1 MALDLGI
8 FLEGSQST
16 FKVKV
21 SKNDTQAQ
29 FLLDKLTSS
38 DGSVTITET
47 NDGSVEQI
55 DLTTSGGGGISS
67 PLTTKGD
74 LFTYDTDNQR
84 LGVGTDGQVLLA
96 DSAEVTGLRWG
107 TVSADNMATADLTLT
122 ANRDHNLDG
131 NKLTLKTSSPTTGY
145 LGIRNSETASGVEC
159 LKIWSEISPRYTY
172 INNVQNSLFL
182 GGGGDLDQLEL
193 ANGFAKY
200 KTRVIIIPSGAGGD
214 AHLQVRGAS
223 SGTSAS
229 TKLLLIESNASAEA
243 FKVTNDRQTYTKRLN
258 VTGLGATSATTALLV
273 ENNSSTEAF
282 KILDDLAIIMANLP
296 TSSAGLA
303 TGQLWNNSGVVNIV

>member
-21 SKNDTQAQ
+21 SDNDSQAQ

-47 NDGSVEQI
+47 NDGGIETI
-55 DLTTSGGGGISS
+55 DLVAGGGS

-74 LFTYDTDNQR
+74 LFTYSTADAR
-84 LGVGTDGQVLLA
+84 LGVGTDGQALIA
-96 DSAEVTGLRWG
+96 DSAEATGLKWG
-107 TVSADNMATADLTLT
+107 TISTDNMATADLTLT
-122 ANRDHNLDG
+122 ADRDHNLDG
-131 NKLTLKTSSPTTGY
+131 NGLTFKTSSPAAGY

-172 INNVQNSLFL
+172 INNIQNSLFL
-182 GGGGDLDQLEL
+182 GGNADIDQLEL

-200 KTRVIIIPSGAGGD
+200 KTRVSIIPDGPVGD
-214 AHLQVRGAS
+214 AYLQVRGFAS
-223 SGTSAS
+223 GAT
-229 TKLLLIESNASAEA
+229 TKVFLVEDNGGAEA
-243 FKVTNDRQTYTKRLN
+243 FRITNDKQTYAKRLN
-258 VTGLGATSATTALLV
+258 ITGTGGTSATTALLV
-273 ENNSSTEAF
+273 ENSVGADALEIRNDSV
-282 KILDDLAIIMANLP
+282 IIMANLP
-296 TSSAGLA
+296 TSSAGLP
-303 TGQLWNNSGVVNIV
+303 TGAIWNNSGVLNVV

>member
-21 SKNDTQAQ
+21 SDNDSQAQ
-29 FLLDKLTSS
+29 YLLDKLTSS

-47 NDGSVEQI
+47 NDGSIEQI

-84 LGVGTDGQVLLA
+84 LGVGTDGQALIA
-96 DSAEVTGLRWG
+96 DSSEPTGLKWG

-122 ANRDHNLDG
+122 GDRIHDLNAY
-131 NKLTLKTSSPTTGY
+131 TLSI
-145 LGIRNSETASGVEC
+145 LGSAVRHDFDASGYHRIKKVSDNVEEFSY
-159 LKIWSEISPRYTY
+159 LPIS
-172 INNVQNSLFL
+172 
-182 GGGGDLDQLEL
+182 GGSATFGR
-193 ANGFAKY
+193 ASS
-200 KTRVIIIPSGAGGD
+200 TRVVIFQNTGNLKGYSSASAVNYSLSPVFSSYVCAGNNKFGVGTTSIT
-214 AHLQVRGAS
+214 AKLQVKGTGS
-223 SGTSAS
+223 TSGTIA
-229 TKLLLIESNASAEA
+229 LLIE
-243 FKVTNDRQTYTKRLN
+243 
-258 VTGLGATSATTALLV
+258 
-273 ENNSSTEAF
+273 NSSNTEAL
-282 KILDDLAIIMANLP
+282 KILDNSAIIMANLP